1 MCSLFRGTQVP
12 FEFNKNKI
20 LDKSDMFFK
29 LLNNIFRAKT
39 LYMKI
44 VLNFSSSIYIPAAV
58 ASEELALI
66 IYFVTSKHRQMHSL
80 RLKKNNLGEDII
92 SSSIINLS
100 NSISRFN
107 ILHGLSFVVKKE
119 LYLLSRLLEQHVLQ
133 LIGRWEV
140 SFPWIDKGNFQW

>member
-1 MCSLFRGTQVP
+1 
-12 FEFNKNKI
+12 
-20 LDKSDMFFK
+20 MFFK

-119 LYLLSRLLEQHVLQ
+119 LYLLSRLLE
-133 LIGRWEV
+133 
-140 SFPWIDKGNFQW
+140 